1 MPIDLLDEKS
11 ALIVIDLQRGIVPLP
26 EAAEAERAVKQSVA
40 LIEAFH
46 AHKQPVVLVNV
57 NGGAPGRTDAG
68 GHLGELPADW
78 AEFIDELPRQDDE
91 IVVTKRTWGA
101 FMHTDLHQQLQDRG
115 ITQVVVC
122 GIATSIGAESTA
134 RQAYELGYNVVLC
147 PDAMA
152 DLDNDNH
159 RHACEKIFPRLGQV
173 CSSADVIELL
183 EKK

>member
-1 MPIDLLDEKS
+1 MPINTLDKNC

-46 AHKQPVVLVNV
+46 THKQPVVLVNV
-57 NGGAPGRTDAG
+57 NGGAPGRTDAVAG
-68 GHLGELPADW
+68 RGELPADW

-91 IVVTKRTWGA
+91 IIVTKRTWGA

-115 ITQVVVC
+115 VTQVVVC

-159 RHACEKIFPRLGQV
+159 HHARTKIFPRLGQV
-173 CSSADVIELL
+173 CDSADVVKLL
-183 EKK
+183 GA